1 MTENQTNQSSQLER
15 DSRTNYHRDDEE
27 GQPQRRFEGNR
38 GGHRGSDGHRGG
50 VGRGGGGGRGGSRGG
65 YNNNNNRRDDNN
77 ADSQQGG
84 WRVES
89 NDGESHAQGQGQQEE
104 RRFDRPQGNNNSNT
118 RGGYRDG
125 GRGGRGGFHAD
136 PERGGFQSRG
146 GRGGGDFQRRGGND
160 NQRRDAGD
168 YQPRDQQRRD
178 NGDYQGRDNQR
189 REGGGDYQRRDDYH
203 RDTDD
208 SVQRREENE
217 HHQQSR
223 PRRDERDGEG
233 EHGGEQRYQAPQQ
246 RGGRFQGNDGGF
258 RGPSS
263 RVRAPREEMDLKPLR
278 YENRVPEQREHRE
291 APAQHRGG
299 GGGERD
305 EYDVEAPP
313 RSHRTERAF
322 RLRRNNFDLA
332 EVDELF
338 AMRHNQRGISFDNYE
353 CIAVEIVPNDI
364 EAVTT
369 FHGLNIH
376 PILAENVARCG
387 YEKPTPVQKYGIP
400 VSMHGKDL
408 MACAQTGS
416 GKTAAFLVPA
426 VNHILVHGTSPAA
439 NRVSYP
445 IALIMAPTRELALQ
459 IYDESRKLA
468 YKSDIFCDVV
478 YGGTSY
484 PHHFEQDI
492 LVACP
497 GRLKDIFDR
506 NQLSFSRT
514 KFLILDEADRMLEMG
529 FEEQIEYLVASVH
542 SDMPPPEQ
550 RQTLMFSATFPVP
563 IRNLAQKYLRRQ
575 YYLLTVGRVGST
587 TRNIT
592 QKVMWAEDDEKQEK
606 LMELLY
612 QQNQTDLV
620 LIFVETK
627 RSAEDLYALLYDAGI
642 PTGTIHGD
650 RKQNERE
657 EALRRFKDGRTPIL
671 VATDVASRGLD
682 IPNVAHVIQYDLPR
696 SMDDYTHRIGRTGR
710 AGNEGIATSFFNGG
724 NGGLTEE
731 LYGYLSEHEQHVPE
745 WMESMKEEREM
756 QHFVTSNNKHSSR
769 RGGGGPGGRGRGS
782 SRRDDV
788 PTSWDDE
795 PRAPQRRGGGGRGG
809 QDSAAAPAP
818 KKHTIV
824 RSTAGSGF

>member
-1 MTENQTNQSSQLER
+1 MTDNQVNQSSQLDR
-15 DSRTNYHRDDEE
+15 DFRNNYHRDDEE
-27 GQPQRRFEGNR
+27 GQPQRRNEGNR
-38 GGHRGSDGHRGG
+38 GGHRGSEHRGGG
-50 VGRGGGGGRGGSRGG
+50 VGRGGGGGGRGGGGRGG

-89 NDGESHAQGQGQQEE
+89 NDGESPAQGQQED
-104 RRFDRPQGNNNSNT
+104 RRFERPQGGSNNN
-118 RGGYRDG
+118 RGGFREG

-136 PERGGFQSRG
+136 PERTGGFNSRG

-160 NQRRDAGD
+160 NQ
-168 YQPRDQQRRD
+168 QPRDV
-178 NGDYQGRDNQR
+178 
-189 REGGGDYQRRDDYH
+189 QRRDDNVN
-203 RDTDD
+203 RREGDD
-208 SVQRREENE
+208 SNQRRDDNE
-217 HHQQSR
+217 QHQQSR
-223 PRRDERDGEG
+223 QRHEGRDEGEQG
-233 EHGGEQRYQAPQQ
+233 AEQRYQPPQ
-246 RGGRFQGNDGGF
+246 RGGYNSGNGGRFQGNDGGF

-263 RVRAPREEMDLKPLR
+263 RTRQPRDDMDLKPLR
-278 YENRVPEQREHRE
+278 YENRAPAEHREHRE
-291 APAQHRGG
+291 APAHHRGG
-299 GGGERD
+299 GASGERD
-305 EYDVEAPP
+305 EYDVDVP
-313 RSHRTERAF
+313 RNQRTERAF

-332 EVDELF
+332 EVDALF
-338 AMRHNQRGISFDNYE
+338 AQRHNQRGISFDNYE

-369 FHGLNIH
+369 FSGLNIH
-376 PILAENVARCG
+376 PILAENVGRCG

-400 VSMHGKDL
+400 VSMNGKDL

-426 VNHILVHGTSPAA
+426 VNHILVHGTSPAV

-468 YKSDIFCDVV
+468 YGSDIFCDVV

-592 QKVMWAEDDEKQEK
+592 QKVMWVEDDEKQEK
-606 LMELLY
+606 LLELLY

-710 AGNEGIATSFFNGG
+710 AGNEGVATAFFNGG

-731 LYGYLSEHEQHVPE
+731 IYGYLSEHEQHVPE

-756 QHFVTSNNKHSSR
+756 QHFVSSNNNQRSSR

-788 PTSWDDE
+788 PTTWDDE
-795 PRAPQRRGGGGRGG
+795 HQRPPQRRGGGGGRGG
-809 QDSAAAPAP
+809 QDSAAPAA
-818 KKHTIV
+818 KKHTVV
-824 RSTAGSGF
+824 RSSVGGGF